1 MPTRAKRILKRP
13 YIALIGDMVGSR
25 QLAPVQRRDVQNR
38 FSKLMRKLNRTY
50 RDKIVA
56 KFVITLGD
64 EFQAILSDPQVV
76 PDLIWQIAVEYDIPV
91 RLGFGYGT
99 LTTAVPEY
107 AINVDGPALHQAR
120 VAIENAKKEN
130 RLGGVF
136 IGFGENLDI
145 ILNGLASMLEF
156 HRETRSERQITII
169 KLLREDK
176 SQAEIADLLELK
188 KQTVW
193 QHVQAA
199 GWESYWGGENAFR
212 AALTYVSHNPL

>member
-1 MPTRAKRILKRP
+1 MATQSRRILKRP

-25 QLAPVQRRDVQNR
+25 QLAPAQRRDAQNR
-38 FSKLMRKLNRTY
+38 FSKLMTKLNDIY
-50 RDKIVA
+50 ADKVVA

-64 EFQAILSDPQVV
+64 EFQAILADPQIV

-120 VAIENAKKEN
+120 AAIEQAKKEN

-136 IGFGENLDI
+136 RGFGHSLDT
-145 ILNGLASMLEF
+145 ILNGLASMLQF

-169 KLLREDK
+169 KFLRQGK
-176 SQAEIADLLELK
+176 SQAEIAELLDLT

-199 GWESYWGGENAFR
+199 GSESYCKGEEAFR
-212 AALTYVSHNPL
+212 VAFTYVSHNPL